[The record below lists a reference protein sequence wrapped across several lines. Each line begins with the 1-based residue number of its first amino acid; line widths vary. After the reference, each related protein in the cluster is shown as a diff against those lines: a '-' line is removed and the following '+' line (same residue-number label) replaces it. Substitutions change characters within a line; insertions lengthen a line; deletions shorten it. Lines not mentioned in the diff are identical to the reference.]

1 MPLEVISANITEKIN
16 QVLMFTNQASAY
28 SNLEISETFANHSH
42 QFSNP
47 HDIAIFQQKGSNIGN
62 IERCLYLAEKP
73 TSFDSQQNDLVK
85 LLKNK
90 TYLFEIAASAI
101 NPYTSLQFEPSNL
114 PVDHIFKQIS
124 EEMPLFYDNFIKSP
138 DFVFTKLSLD
148 LINMLYDYLHDN
160 QKISI
165 HHID

>member
-1 MPLEVISANITEKIN
+1 MPLEVVSANITEKIN

-85 LLKNK
+85 LLKNQ
-90 TYLFEIAASAI
+90 TYLFEIATSAI
-101 NPYTSLQFEPSNL
+101 NPYTFLQFEPSNL

-124 EEMPLFYDNFIKSP
+124 EEMPLFYNNFIKSP

-148 LINMLYDYLHDN
+148 LINMLYEYLHDS
-160 QKISI
+160 QKINI
-165 HHID
+165 HHIN

>member
-1 MPLEVISANITEKIN
+1 MPLEVVSANITEKIN

-73 TSFDSQQNDLVK
+73 TSFDSQQNELVK

-101 NPYTSLQFEPSNL
+101 NPYIFLQFEPSNL
-114 PVDHIFKQIS
+114 PIDHIFKQIS
-124 EEMPLFYDNFIKSP
+124 EEMPLLYGNFIKSP

-148 LINMLYDYLHDN
+148 LMNMLYNYLHDN

>member
-1 MPLEVISANITEKIN
+1 MPLEVISANLTKKIN

-47 HDIAIFQQKGSNIGN
+47 HGIAIFQQQETNIGN
-62 IERCLYLAEKP
+62 IERCLYLAKKP
-73 TSFDSQQNDLVK
+73 TIFDSQQDDLVK

-90 TYLFEIAASAI
+90 TYLFEIASSSL

-124 EEMPLFYDNFIKSP
+124 EEMPLFYNNFIKSP
-138 DFVFTKLSLD
+138 NFVFTKLSLD
-148 LINMLYDYLHDN
+148 LINMLYDYLHDGH
-160 QKISI
+160 KISI